1 MAVLDSGSADVPDLD
16 GAHGQS
22 RVVAFVDFVNHRR
35 QMYDDG
41 GHGTFVDGLIAGNG
55 ASSLPTDQGG
65 NATTQYRGVAPDA
78 NIISLKVL
86 DSHGQ
91 GRASSLI
98 AAIGWAIAHRQQYNI
113 RVMNISV
120 EGDVTCP
127 AAYDPLDR
135 AVDAAWRAGIVVVC
149 AAGNEGA
156 FGEGG
161 ILSPGND
168 PYAIT
173 VGASDT
179 QQTAGTSDDTVC
191 SYSSIG
197 PTLYDEYAKPDLVAP
212 GNHLVSLRAPGSWID
227 VTYPQTRVAVSTYV
241 PGASSRLPSAYAVMS
256 GTSASAPVVAGAV
269 ALMVQKDPSL
279 TPGDVKLRLMDSA
292 HALAGASSY
301 AEGAGELD
309 VAAALTDPATTAG
322 YDLSAKLGNG
332 STILPPDVLLQ
343 WQKYAWSKYAWSKY
357 AWSKY
362 ACVVEIRV
370 VQVRM
375 VKVRMVGR
383 DQRAVTQ
390 EQAHQG
396 RPVTAAR
403 PRAAVTLYV
412 ALTLLAAAACS
423 LAAYSMHHEVELG
436 GLIAFIALSTV
447 TDLREV
453 RLPVIGHV
461 TLSFV
466 PVLAALIV
474 FGLWPAILVATASG
488 LATVTV
494 TRDPKKVVFNVGDY
508 VVSTFVAGLF
518 YLAFVPASPAFV
530 QTVLPAFA
538 ATGADFLVNTVV
550 LAGVIALSSGGRPW
564 SIWHENYQW
573 GLPSYMTGATLSL
586 LLAWLYL
593 WLGLPGLVLGV
604 PPLFLIWYSYDVYA
618 GRMRDRATH
627 LERGRLVSRRA
638 RRRRPL
644 AGRAARRAAPRGGRD
659 RAGAQHSGR
668 PAAAPRPRGAAAS
681 SWPTASSS

>member
-1 MAVLDSGSADVPDLD
+1 MKARFFVMVAALLLAISLACGATAWADQGSAPVDPSVLTELDAAGAGGSVPVIVYATPGHLADLTAELAPATVDDSLSLIGAVSADVTSDTIDDIAALPFVDYVAADVPTFGTDYAQSYAQSLDVTNATIGLGSITPPTLGGLDGTGVGVAVLDSGSADVPDLD
-16 GAHGQS
+16 GAHGRS

-135 AVDAAWRAGIVVVC
+135 AVDAAWQAGIVVVC

-212 GNHLVSLRAPGSWID
+212 GNHIIALRAPGSWID

-241 PGASSRLPSAYAVMS
+241 PGASSGLPSAYAVMS

-309 VAAALTDPATTAG
+309 VAAALNDPATTAG

-362 ACVVEIRV
+362 AWSKYAWSKYAWSVVING
-370 VQVRM
+370 Q
-375 VKVRMVGR
+375 
-383 DQRAVTQ
+383 
-390 EQAHQG
+390 
-396 RPVTAAR
+396 
-403 PRAAVTLYV
+403 
-412 ALTLLAAAACS
+412 
-423 LAAYSMHHEVELG
+423 
-436 GLIAFIALSTV
+436 
-447 TDLREV
+447 
-453 RLPVIGHV
+453 
-461 TLSFV
+461 
-466 PVLAALIV
+466 
-474 FGLWPAILVATASG
+474 
-488 LATVTV
+488 
-494 TRDPKKVVFNVGDY
+494 
-508 VVSTFVAGLF
+508 
-518 YLAFVPASPAFV
+518 
-530 QTVLPAFA
+530 
-538 ATGADFLVNTVV
+538 
-550 LAGVIALSSGGRPW
+550 
-564 SIWHENYQW
+564 
-573 GLPSYMTGATLSL
+573 
-586 LLAWLYL
+586 
-593 WLGLPGLVLGV
+593 
-604 PPLFLIWYSYDVYA
+604 
-618 GRMRDRATH
+618 
-627 LERGRLVSRRA
+627 
-638 RRRRPL
+638 
-644 AGRAARRAAPRGGRD
+644 
-659 RAGAQHSGR
+659 
-668 PAAAPRPRGAAAS
+668 
-681 SWPTASSS
+681 